1 VGRNTAVLASNL
13 AKENNIILS
22 NPLFNSVTYP
32 LEQQFNFRPV
42 TCTEVQRIIMAM
54 PKNKSPRPDKTN
66 MRIIRDSSLLT
77 GVFPNEWKLSE
88 VTPLHKGGDN
98 EVASNNRPISLLEIM
113 SKVCERVAIDQFSSY
128 I

>member
-1 VGRNTAVLASNL
+1 MALNL

-22 NPLFNSVTYP
+22 NPLLNSVTYP

-54 PKNKSPRPDKTN
+54 PKNKSPGPDKMF
-66 MRIIRDSSLLT
+66 MRISLETVCQLSWAPLTHIINSSLLT

-88 VTPLHKGGDN
+88 VTPL
-98 EVASNNRPISLLEIM
+98 
-113 SKVCERVAIDQFSSY
+113 Y
-128 I
+128 IKMVITKLPRITNQSHSHRNVKRL